1 LAIWGNNF
9 ELQDGKIITKN
20 KYKYSGNPG
29 EIVFFNNF
37 LGTF

>member
-1 LAIWGNNF
+1 MK
-9 ELQDGKIITKN
+9 EGKIITKN

-37 LGTF
+37 LGIIEDADNSNQ